1 MYLFYDTETT
11 GLPDF
16 KMSAGWGGQPR
27 ICQLGAILTDQEG
40 RVKAEANLLIKPE
53 GWTIPAETTAIHG
66 ISQADAEN
74 YGLPIKTV
82 LAIFSRL
89 VAKSYAVVAHNI
101 RFDLF
106 LLEIECSRLSSN
118 LNLPKQHLCTMEESR
133 EILKLPPTKRMASL
147 GMTKFKN
154 PNLQEAHRHFF
165 GREFEGAHDAM
176 ADVRACRDIFFAM
189 KKLAA
194 TPTTGAAA

>member
-1 MYLFYDTETT
+1 MYLFFDTETT
-11 GLPDF
+11 GLADY
-16 KMSAGWGGQPR
+16 KMPANWEGQPR

-53 GWTIPAETTAIHG
+53 GWTIPEAASAIHG
-66 ISQADAEN
+66 IGQEDAEN

-82 LAIFSRL
+82 LAIFSRF
-89 VAKSYAVVAHNI
+89 VSKSYAVVAHNI

-106 LLEIECSRLSSN
+106 LLEVECSRLPAK
-118 LNLPKQHLCTMEESR
+118 LDLPTRYHCTMEESKDVLR
-133 EILKLPPTKRMASL
+133 LPPTKRMTDL

-154 PNLQEAHRHFF
+154 PNLQEAYRHFF
-165 GREFEGAHDAM
+165 GRDFEGAHDAM
-176 ADVRACRDIFFAM
+176 ADVRACRDVFFEL